1 MSPFTCPRER
11 EVTDLLHRGHWPQA
25 SPADLRNH
33 VEDCRRCSDLVV
45 VTQNLQTA
53 RTQALAKANLPTAG
67 ALWWRAQLRRRNQA
81 IERIGK
87 PLFGAQIFAGAAIC
101 LIAVCF
107 LAWEFRSGFHILG
120 WIAALPQA
128 LHLDALLPA
137 ESPHMQG
144 ASWLLLPIVASVL
157 LVGGVVAYFASEK
170 Q

>member
-25 SPADLRNH
+25 SPAELRCH
-33 VEDCRRCSDLVV
+33 VEECRRCSELVA
-45 VTQNLQTA
+45 VTQTLQAA
-53 RTQALAKANLPTAG
+53 RTQSLAAAHLPTSG
-67 ALWWRAQLRRRNQA
+67 SLWWRAQLRRRNQA
-81 IERIGK
+81 IERISR
-87 PLFGAQIFAGAAIC
+87 PIFGAQVFAGAAVC

-107 LAWEFRSGFHILG
+107 LAWEFRRGFRLLD
-120 WIAALPQA
+120 WVAALPQS

-137 ESPHMQG
+137 ELPHMQG
-144 ASWLLLPIVASVL
+144 ASWLLLPVLASLL